1 MCLEMD
7 EEKVKEEYESSEH
20 ELEIMIKEEIAKI
33 KERVKMLEAE
43 AERIGKETEKRLNNK
58 KIKKPNKQ

>member
-1 MCLEMD
+1 MVKTD
-7 EEKVKEEYESSEH
+7 EEKIKEEHESAEH

-43 AERIGKETEKRLNNK
+43 AERIGKETEKRLNDK

>member
-1 MCLEMD
+1 MD
-7 EEKVKEEYESSEH
+7 EEKIKEEHESSEH

-58 KIKKPNKQ
+58 KIKKLNKQ

>member
-1 MCLEMD
+1 MD
-7 EEKVKEEYESSEH
+7 EEKIKEEHESSEH
-20 ELEIMIKEEIAKI
+20 ELEIMMKEEIAKI

-58 KIKKPNKQ
+58 KIKKLNKQ